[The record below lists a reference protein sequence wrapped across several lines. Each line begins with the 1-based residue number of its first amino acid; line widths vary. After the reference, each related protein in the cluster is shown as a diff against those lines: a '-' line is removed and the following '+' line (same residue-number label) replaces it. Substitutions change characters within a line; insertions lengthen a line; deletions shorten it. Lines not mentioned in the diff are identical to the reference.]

1 MGPGTTPFIGGLK
14 MTKHAAWLLL
24 TAITLAWGCGKA
36 SPPPPGAPTEK
47 PEAPE
52 IEGLDGTDETKPTT
66 SEE

>member
-1 MGPGTTPFIGGLK
+1 
-14 MTKHAAWLLL
+14 MTKHAAWLLFI
-24 TAITLAWGCGKA
+24 AMTLAWGCGKA

-47 PEAPE
+47 PEAPQ